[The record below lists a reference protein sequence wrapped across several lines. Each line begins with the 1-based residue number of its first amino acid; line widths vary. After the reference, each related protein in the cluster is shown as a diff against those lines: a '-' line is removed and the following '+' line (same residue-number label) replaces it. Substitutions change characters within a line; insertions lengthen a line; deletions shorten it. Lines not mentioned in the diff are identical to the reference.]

1 MFGHRRY
8 YVSERSSRS
17 IRSTTIL
24 GVRRDGI
31 IAMAGDG
38 QVTVGDVVLK
48 HGARKIRTLYDG
60 AVIAGFAGAVA
71 DAYPFSKFET
81 QLKTSDRNLRKA
93 SVELAKEWRTDRYL
107 RRLEAQLI
115 VGDGESLLVLSGEG
129 DVIEPDDGIA
139 AIGSGAPYATAAA
152 KALLAHRSS
161 AREIVESAMGIAAEL
176 CIFTNDRF
184 TIDSVEG
191 PARSPSAGDAGVRTP
206 QQRWTTRIE
215 RNGRG
220 TTTHCASPTQRTSV
234 PDAAGDVPIMEDL
247 TPAQIVAELDRFII
261 GQGDAKRAV
270 AVALRNRFRRQLLPE
285 DARRGGAEEHSH
297 DGSDR
302 GWQDRDCTAGRQ
314 DRRCTIRQSRSHP
327 FHRSRLCGKGCRVDR
342 ARSV

>member
-1 MFGHRRY
+1 MPRHERNY
-8 YVSERSSRS
+8 ASEINSRT

-24 GVRRDGI
+24 GVLRDGVV
-31 IAMAGDG
+31 AMAGDG

-48 HGARKIRTLYDG
+48 HGARKIRTLSDG

-71 DAYPFSKFET
+71 DALTLFSKFET
-81 QLKTSDRNLRKA
+81 QLKSSDGNLRKA

-152 KALLAHRSS
+152 KALLAHTDLP

-184 TIDSVEG
+184 TISTVAESTDSPTE
-191 PARSPSAGDAGVRTP
+191 GDAGL
-206 QQRWTTRIE
+206 
-215 RNGRG
+215 
-220 TTTHCASPTQRTSV
+220 
-234 PDAAGDVPIMEDL
+234 DAGSEL
-247 TPAQIVAELDRFII
+247 PADF
-261 GQGDAKRAV
+261 
-270 AVALRNRFRRQLLPE
+270 
-285 DARRGGAEEHSH
+285 EE
-297 DGSDR
+297 
-302 GWQDRDCTAGRQ
+302 
-314 DRRCTIRQSRSHP
+314 
-327 FHRSRLCGKGCRVDR
+327 
-342 ARSV
+342 

>member
-1 MFGHRRY
+1 MPRH
-8 YVSERSSRS
+8 ERNNAPQISSRK

-24 GVRRDGI
+24 GVLRDGVV
-31 IAMAGDG
+31 AMAGDG

-71 DAYPFSKFET
+71 DALTLFAKFET
-81 QLKTSDRNLRKA
+81 QLKSADGNLRKA

-152 KALLAHRSS
+152 KALVAHTDLH

-184 TIDSVEG
+184 TIS
-191 PARSPSAGDAGVRTP
+191 T
-206 QQRWTTRIE
+206 
-215 RNGRG
+215 
-220 TTTHCASPTQRTSV
+220 V
-234 PDAAGDVPIMEDL
+234 PDPTGSPFAGEV
-247 TPAQIVAELDRFII
+247 
-261 GQGDAKRAV
+261 
-270 AVALRNRFRRQLLPE
+270 
-285 DARRGGAEEHSH
+285 GADS
-297 DGSDR
+297 GSEV
-302 GWQDRDCTAGRQ
+302 TADHEG
-314 DRRCTIRQSRSHP
+314 
-327 FHRSRLCGKGCRVDR
+327 
-342 ARSV
+342 

>member
-1 MFGHRRY
+1 MSGHRRNR
-8 YVSERSSRS
+8 VSQPNSR
-17 IRSTTIL
+17 IVRSTTIL
-24 GVRRDGI
+24 GVRRNGI

-71 DAYPFSKFET
+71 DALTLFSKFET
-81 QLKTSDRNLRKA
+81 QLKTSDGNLRKA

-152 KALLAHRSS
+152 KALLAHTDLH

-191 PARSPSAGDAGVRTP
+191 PAGSPSSGGG
-206 QQRWTTRIE
+206 E
-215 RNGRG
+215 
-220 TTTHCASPTQRTSV
+220 
-234 PDAAGDVPIMEDL
+234 PDADS
-247 TPAQIVAELDRFII
+247 
-261 GQGDAKRAV
+261 DATV
-270 AVALRNRFRRQLLPE
+270 
-285 DARRGGAEEHSH
+285 DDEE
-297 DGSDR
+297 
-302 GWQDRDCTAGRQ
+302 
-314 DRRCTIRQSRSHP
+314 
-327 FHRSRLCGKGCRVDR
+327 
-342 ARSV
+342 